1 MSHVA
6 TPGLTFRETA
16 RLFSKVAAIHHNS
29 TGTNFLPARANELA
43 GISETCKLKGVQTES
58 TAPSVTRS
66 YRQTEGRAVA
76 QTGAGW
82 GQ

>member
-6 TPGLTFRETA
+6 TPGLIFRETA
-16 RLFSKVAAIHHNS
+16 RLFSKVGAIHHNS
-29 TGTNFLPARANELA
+29 TGTNFLPARAA
-43 GISETCKLKGVQTES
+43 ISERCKLKGVQTTS

-76 QTGAGW
+76 QMGAGW